1 MNWNENEA
9 MEIIQLI
16 QKKVDIKEDMK
27 EEQNR

>member
-1 MNWNENEA
+1 MNWNENEV

>member
-1 MNWNENEA
+1 MNWNENEV

-16 QKKVDIKEDMK
+16 QKKEDIKEDMK